1 MKDIINVTQGQSAI
15 EYGFAKLIV
24 NSADPANVKIALQNE
39 INHLYENY
47 PNAMEFIKSNTD
59 YGTATYFL
67 MISFLIQLDAAN
79 SELRPNIVEDIINL
93 EHEEKP
99 IIDEDDL

>member
-1 MKDIINVTQGQSAI
+1 MKDIIDITKGQSAI

-39 INHLYENY
+39 INHLNENY
-47 PNAMEFIKSNTD
+47 PNAMKFIEGNVD

-67 MISFLIQLDAAN
+67 MVSFLIQLDAAN
-79 SELRPNIVEDIINL
+79 TEPRPDIIEDIISL
-93 EHEEKP
+93 EYEEKP
-99 IIDEDDL
+99 IIDENEL